1 MHTDTQIVELVFT
14 IVTGIGVLLQAAV
27 LLGMFLGLRETQK
40 KIHALT
46 EQIQEHVLP
55 LLHNSRGLMEDLTP
69 QVKKIASNLV
79 DVSNS
84 VKTQTEHVKTVVE
97 DVTDRTRKQTA
108 RADGMVTGALNSL
121 AQAGA
126 AVERGI
132 AAPLRQ
138 VSGVLNGLRA
148 GIDTLRVK
156 EPSVIKS
163 PAGRVPST
171 PRMPLATPSASSSTE
186 AGTPVSPLR
195 SVVPAADTPRPGVSA
210 SDSTLQSAVDRIVNT
225 ENRFA
230 SITDTTPEEA
240 SAAAARFVR
249 DRAAATSNDRR

>member
-46 EQIQEHVLP
+46 DQIQQHVLP

-69 QVKKIASNLV
+69 QVKKIAANVV
-79 DVSNS
+79 DISS
-84 VKTQTEHVKTVVE
+84 TVKAQTENVKTVVE
-97 DVTDRTRKQTA
+97 DVTERTRKQTA
-108 RADGMVTGALNSL
+108 RADGMVTGALNTL

-132 AAPLRQ
+132 ASPLRQ

-148 GIDTLRVK
+148 GLDTLRVK
-156 EPSVIKS
+156 DASVIKPIGRVASSPRVPLTTPFSEDPGAANVPAS
-163 PAGRVPST
+163 PA
-171 PRMPLATPSASSSTE
+171 
-186 AGTPVSPLR
+186 R
-195 SVVPAADTPRPGVSA
+195 SVVPAADTLRSSISTSDA
-210 SDSTLQSAVDRIVNT
+210 SVQNAVNRIVNAESRPMPISAT
-225 ENRFA
+225 K
-230 SITDTTPEEA
+230 PEETSAGVA
-240 SAAAARFVR
+240 SFVSE
-249 DRAAATSNDRR
+249 RAAATSNDRR

>member
-46 EQIQEHVLP
+46 EKIEDHVLP
-55 LLHNSRGLMEDLTP
+55 LMQNSRGLMEDLTP

-79 DVSNS
+79 DVSNTL
-84 VKTQTEHVKTVVE
+84 KAQTENVKTVVE
-97 DVTDRTRKQTA
+97 DVTERTRKQTA

-121 AQAGA
+121 AHAGA

-148 GIDTLRVK
+148 GLDTLRVK
-156 EPSVIKS
+156 EGGIGRPASVSARIPSPS
-163 PAGRVPST
+163 RVPV
-171 PRMPLATPSASSSTE
+171 AAASS
-186 AGTPVSPLR
+186 AGSPLR
-195 SVVPAADTPRPGVSA
+195 SVTPTADTPRPSVTA
-210 SDSTLQSAVDRIVNT
+210 SDASLQDAV
-225 ENRFA
+225 NRVVANESRSA
-230 SITDTTPEEA
+230 SITETTPEDA

-249 DRAAATSNDRR
+249 DRAAAALNDRR